1 MFKEYYSYS
10 NKYTLMWYIIILI
23 TCMIIA
29 LVSMISIY
37 IVYYLPSIFKER
49 EKINLDKVLANNV

>member
-1 MFKEYYSYS
+1 
-10 NKYTLMWYIIILI
+10 MWYIVLLI
-23 TCMIIA
+23 ACMIIA

-37 IVYYLPSIFKER
+37 IVYFLPSIFTKR